1 MASIIGLV
9 ECSGALKHEDILHH
23 HFIDECLSIFNVN
36 GTIRK
41 IQKSKILQ
49 KLTMNVIP

>member
-23 HFIDECLSIFNVN
+23 HVIAECLSIFNVN
-36 GTIRK
+36 GTIRE
-41 IQKSKILQ
+41 IQKNMIERNNK
-49 KLTMNVIP
+49 